1 MKQQVFSI
9 KDAATI
15 LDVHPDTIRR
25 AIKAKKLKA
34 AKIGRD
40 YRIAKAELEKYFQNM
55 GGGTLFKENDSQ
67 STDKND

>member
-25 AIKAKKLKA
+25 AIKAGKLKA
-34 AKIGRD
+34 AKIGKD
-40 YRIAKAELEKYFQNM
+40 YRIAKSELDRFFQAK
-55 GGGTLFKENDSQ
+55 GGGSLFGDDDS
-67 STDKND
+67 

>member
-25 AIKAKKLKA
+25 AIKTEKLQA
-34 AKIGRD
+34 AKIFRY
-40 YRIAKAELEKYFQNM
+40 YRIAKSELKRYFQAM
-55 GGGTLFKENDSQ
+55 GGGSLFEENDSQ
-67 STDKND
+67 STNEND

>member
-9 KDAATI
+9 KNAATI

-40 YRIAKAELEKYFQNM
+40 YKIAKSELDRYFQAM
-55 GGGTLFKENDSQ
+55 GGTSLFGSNDTESQ
-67 STDKND
+67 

>member
-1 MKQQVFSI
+1 MRQQVLSI

-25 AIKAKKLKA
+25 AIKAGKLKA

-40 YRIAKAELEKYFQNM
+40 YKIAKSELDRYFQAM
-55 GGGTLFKENDSQ
+55 GGTSLFGDDDS
-67 STDKND
+67 